1 MTDACQ
7 AGPNNCGDQT
17 IKGEKF
23 CEKRALIPSRLM
35 KQRLTNP
42 DAECTDPDCHVRF
55 EPYNLRYSQIGGD
68 RWFCPDH
75 ACTEGGCYKRR
86 RDSVTLFCAAHAKEN
101 QCSKPGCEEIRVP
114 DGQLCK
120 QHTCDEPGCL
130 LEVYPQGQNGQMCS
144 QHQPCG
150 YAGCRRFTP
159 LDGNGHPEKLCAY
172 HHLCRAPG
180 DPCDGIV
187 DGNSDYCPQHKCGV
201 MECNRC
207 RDNLR
212 VPENRWCTPHTC
224 ITEGCQQCIDNTNDP
239 NSRHCSMHTCSWR
252 GCSGEARMNSRFC
265 SDHVCRRRRCERS
278 RLEGSHFCPSHSC
291 RNRGCPNA
299 ARRQGGCCVEH
310 GGGRDEFSESDS
322 ESSHRRRRHRHDQLR
337 RDDHHRGPRRVSPG
351 HRRPR
356 RQEEEEQED
365 DGYYTVSG
373 RNSRNASPGPRWAP
387 RRDGF
392 EPNVPWW
399 DGFQANVPRRF
410 RNAREAEEM
419 ERAFQQMD
427 RHVRDRN
434 QRWF

>member
-101 QCSKPGCEEIRVP
+101 QCSKLGCEEIRVP

-120 QHTCDEPGCL
+120 QHTCNEPGCL

-201 MECNRC
+201 MGCNRC

-212 VPENRWCTPHTC
+212 VPENRWCTPRDAGASVHDWRDPTFARVTRAAIEDVRMPPGAKAVVASSTVVGGTSFLGVTRTLPTAADGTDTTSRDAMT
-224 ITEGCQQCIDNTNDP
+224 ITAVLDESALATAGHED
-239 NSRHCSMHTCSWR
+239 
-252 GCSGEARMNSRFC
+252 
-265 SDHVCRRRRCERS
+265 RRRKS
-278 RLEGSHFCPSHSC
+278 RKTTGTTL
-291 RNRGCPNA
+291 
-299 ARRQGGCCVEH
+299 
-310 GGGRDEFSESDS
+310 
-322 ESSHRRRRHRHDQLR
+322 
-337 RDDHHRGPRRVSPG
+337 
-351 HRRPR
+351 
-356 RQEEEEQED
+356 
-365 DGYYTVSG
+365 
-373 RNSRNASPGPRWAP
+373 
-387 RRDGF
+387 
-392 EPNVPWW
+392 
-399 DGFQANVPRRF
+399 
-410 RNAREAEEM
+410 
-419 ERAFQQMD
+419 
-427 RHVRDRN
+427 
-434 QRWF
+434 